1 MTRVGGSINK
11 EGNQAAGGLPDVLR
25 VRLKSQ
31 EEQLRRLSA
40 KLDEQLQYR
49 ARLNRELSAQ
59 RRELAAANQKIAELQ
74 SSVSFRLGSLVVG
87 TARSPRRIFSIP
99 AELLKLCRELMPRV
113 WRRLI
118 RRGHSPEDAPDL
130 GPEFADADL
139 PPAGDAREGASIA
152 RLMHG
157 TENAPELPE
166 DTSGI
171 RIATIMDEFSFAA
184 FRHCGDL
191 RQIVA
196 GEWREQMELFAPHML
211 LVESAWKGKG
221 ESWARKV
228 YPLSKDLVELVAW
241 CRERRIPTV
250 FWNKEDPVHLSVF
263 MRTARQFDFV
273 FTTDIDCVRAY
284 KAALGHDQVYWL
296 PFACQP
302 AEHNPVEEF
311 RREDRFCFAGSYYAK
326 YPERQRD
333 FAAIVQA
340 VQAFRPV
347 DIYDRNAGS
356 ADPMLV
362 FPGEYAA
369 MIQGSLPHDQISV
382 AYKGYRFG
390 ININTVKQSQSMFAR
405 RAFDLLASN
414 TVTVSNFSRGMRMLL
429 GDLVVSSDDAH
440 QLGDRV
446 RPLVEDERR
455 YRKFRLAGLRKVM
468 SEHTY
473 QHRLRYVLEKV
484 GGRKVPDDRARI
496 VAVGRAASKAEAE
509 SILAAFRRQ
518 SWPRKELFLVLDGAD
533 PPGGVLDDVTMVGP
547 ELRVEDLVEER
558 EDCWFALL
566 DPRDHY
572 GNNYLVD
579 LALATRYTDATAIGK
594 AAHYGWTPEGV
605 VLHAG
610 DRAYVPGN
618 SIPWRRAMVH
628 ASAVPTDVPP
638 DAMQDA
644 ADATLPNAFA
654 IDEFNYCAD
663 GHERA
668 VDGAVGDLGDLWTGL
683 RLDQLQHLAE
693 RATAADDP
701 GSRQLASPELDA
713 HSLASILPVGA
724 HADGQVQLAEGVG
737 GLRLTSTLDNEKHVY
752 LYTKSPVPVDR
763 LFDGAIGKFNFVVE
777 TEMLVSLVF
786 VYLDAAGKRLGH
798 AIRACSS
805 NLNMSP
811 PAGTARVRMG
821 LRVQGPGQALV
832 RRLVL
837 GHVPSPVAGIPAAGR
852 HLVISRGYPAYDNLY
867 SYAYV
872 HRRIIGYAESGLP
885 VDVFRVTEGDL
896 AFSEFEG
903 VDVVSGPLAD
913 LEMMVQ
919 TNEYGSL
926 VVHSLD
932 RALWSVLSEHAGG
945 QQVLVWIHGAEI
957 QPWYRRDFSFIDDRD
972 RERGIQRSNDRM
984 AFWRDLFGNPPANV
998 KFVFVS
1004 RHLAREAF
1012 RDVGIELDPSRY
1024 VVIHNHIDGE
1034 LFEYRPKQAEQRLRI
1049 LSIRPYSR
1057 PTYANDLAV
1066 RAILDLADEPWFPEM
1081 EFRLVGDGRLFEDTV
1096 APLRDFKNVILEQ
1109 RFLTQQEIAGLHG
1122 THGVFLVPSRI
1133 DSQGVSRDEAMASG
1147 LVPVTNRVSAVPEF
1161 VDENSAFLAGP
1172 EDWKGLA
1179 DAIRRIYAEPGTF
1192 LAMSEEAARRV
1203 RAQSGREQ
1211 TLEREVALLQG
1222 EPETAGSLG
1231 APLSRRRPRIA
1242 LYGDLDLNLIDGSA
1256 IWAVSLAQAVA
1267 GGDLVDVDL
1276 YLKAPIRKTQVIRPL
1291 LGLVNVRLVEPP
1303 QAVQRRTP
1311 AEALDA
1317 IIAADQAR
1325 AYDAVVLRG
1334 LDLASQAVERSALK
1348 GRLWVYLT
1356 DVPQR
1361 SIEFTADIRQ
1371 ALSAVAGGSTLLLC
1385 QTTELADHL
1394 ERMIPEA
1401 AGKTRL
1407 LPPMVPDLPPDRV
1420 RMPGEGGGPLKLA
1433 YAGKFAPLWG
1443 IRELFEA
1450 FDLLRAEGVAIE
1462 LHVFGDKVHNPLD
1475 DHRFRDETIARLEA
1489 GNGLVWYRGLDRA
1502 SVLEHLATMDAGW
1515 AWRLPELEEGTLE
1528 LSTKLLEYA
1537 QCGTPPVVA
1546 RGPVNVSLLGDDYPL
1561 FVDRAGIVQ
1570 LLRELAREP
1579 GRLRPVQETLGRIA
1593 NDYAFTRIREHH
1605 FMPLLASPVARG
1617 DAPPGQGEVA
1627 P

>member
-1 MTRVGGSINK
+1 MSGEGGSTTDAS
-11 EGNQAAGGLPDVLR
+11 EGGDLPDVLT
-25 VRLKSQ
+25 VRLRAQ
-31 EEQLRRLSA
+31 EEELRRLSA

-49 ARLNRELSAQ
+49 TRLNRDLIAQ
-59 RRELAAANQKIAELQ
+59 RKQLAAANDQIAQLR
-74 SSVSFRLGSLVVG
+74 SSVSFRLGSLMVG
-87 TARSPRRIFSIP
+87 AARSPRQILAIP
-99 AELLKLCRELMPRV
+99 AELFKLFRELLPRIRGRLA
-113 WRRLI
+113 RRW
-118 RRGHSPEDAPDL
+118 RGHDDALDL
-130 GPEFADADL
+130 GPEFADIDL
-139 PPAGDAREGASIA
+139 PLAGDAEESIH
-152 RLMHG
+152 RLTLG

-166 DTSGI
+166 DISGM

-184 FRHCGDL
+184 FRHCGEL
-191 RQIVA
+191 RQLMA
-196 GEWREQMELFAPHML
+196 GAWREQMEAFAPNLL
-211 LVESAWKGKG
+211 LVESAWKGKDG
-221 ESWARKV
+221 SWARKI

-302 AEHNPVEEF
+302 AEHNPVEEYA
-311 RREDRFCFAGSYYAK
+311 REDKFCFAGSFYAK

-356 ADPMLV
+356 GDPALE
-362 FPGEYAA
+362 FPEEYAS

-414 TVTVSNFSRGMRMLL
+414 TVTVSNFSRGLRMLL
-429 GDLVVSSDDAH
+429 GDLVISSDDAS
-440 QLGDRV
+440 QISDKV

-455 YRKFRLAGLRKVM
+455 YRKFRLAGMRKVM

-473 QHRLRYVLEKV
+473 QDRLRYLLEKV
-484 GGRKVPDDRARI
+484 GGRGLPDDRVQL
-496 VAVGRAASKAEAE
+496 VAVGRAANMAEAE

-518 SWPRKELFLVLDGAD
+518 EWPRKELVLVLDGVDMQEA
-533 PPGGVLDDVTMVGP
+533 GLEGVTVLGP
-547 ELRVEDLVEER
+547 EEALELDLAQR
-558 EDCWFALL
+558 WAGCWIAVL

-572 GNNYLVD
+572 GRNYLFD
-579 LALATRYTDATAIGK
+579 LAVAARYTDATAIGK
-594 AAHYGWTPEGV
+594 AVHYRWTQEGAA
-605 VLHAG
+605 LQAG
-610 DRAYVPGN
+610 GRAYASGN
-618 SIPWRRAMVH
+618 AIPWRRAMVQ
-628 ASAVPTDVPP
+628 ASQAPVRDLLGDARAGADTPLP
-638 DAMQDA
+638 D
-644 ADATLPNAFA
+644 AFA

-663 GHERA
+663 GLDRA
-668 VDGAVGDLGDLWTGL
+668 VGELVDDSDGLWTGL
-683 RLDQLQHLAE
+683 PLERLQGLAE
-693 RATAADDP
+693 QATAADDP
-701 GSRQLASPELDA
+701 ASRQLASPELDA
-713 HSLASILPVGA
+713 HSLARILPVGA
-724 HADGQVQLAEGVG
+724 HADGRVQLVEEIG
-737 GLRLTSTLDNEKHVY
+737 GLKLESRLGDDKHAY
-752 LYTKSPVPVDR
+752 LYTTSPVPVER

-786 VYLDAAGKRLGH
+786 VYLDTDGKRLGH

-805 NLNMSP
+805 NLNISP
-811 PAGTARVRMG
+811 PAGTARVRVG
-821 LRVQGPGQALV
+821 LRVQGPGKALI

-872 HRRIIGYAESGLP
+872 HRRIMGYAESGLP
-885 VDVFRVTEGDL
+885 VDVFRITEGDL
-896 AFSEFEG
+896 AFSEFED

-913 LEMMVQ
+913 LEMMIQ
-919 TNEYGSL
+919 ANDYGTL
-926 VVHSLD
+926 VVHSMD
-932 RALWSVLSEHAGG
+932 RALWSVLSERTGG
-945 QQVLVWIHGAEI
+945 PPIVVWIHGAEI

-984 AFWRDLFGNPPANV
+984 AFWRDLFEESPSNV

-1024 VVIHNHIDGE
+1024 TVIHNHIDGR
-1034 LFEYRPKQAEQRLRI
+1034 LFDYQPKPVEQRLRI

-1057 PTYANDLAV
+1057 PTYANDLSV
-1066 RAILDLADEPWFPEM
+1066 RAILDLADEPFFPEL
-1081 EFRLVGDGRLFEDTV
+1081 EFRLMGDGRLFEETV
-1096 APLRDFKNVILEQ
+1096 APLRDLPNVFLEQ
-1109 RFLTQQEIAGLHG
+1109 RFLTQREIAGLHKS
-1122 THGVFLVPSRI
+1122 HGVFLVPTRI

-1161 VDENSAFLAGP
+1161 VDGRSAFLAGP

-1179 DAIRRIYAEPGTF
+1179 DAIRRLHAEPETF
-1192 LAMSEEAARRV
+1192 QAMSAEAARRV
-1203 RAQSGREQ
+1203 RAQSSREQ
-1211 TLEREVALLQG
+1211 TLEQEVTLL
-1222 EPETAGSLG
+1222 E
-1231 APLSRRRPRIA
+1231 APLETQTEGAGMQPRRPRVA
-1242 LYGDLDLNLIDGSA
+1242 VYGDLDLNLIDGSA
-1256 IWAVSLAQAVA
+1256 IWAASLAQVLA
-1267 GGDLVDVDL
+1267 GDDAADVDV
-1276 YLKAPIRKTQVIRPL
+1276 YLKAPIRHTQVMRPL

-1303 QAVQRRTP
+1303 QGTQRRTP

-1317 IIAADQAR
+1317 IVAADQLR
-1325 AYDAVVLRG
+1325 GYDAVVLRG
-1334 LDLASQAVERSALK
+1334 FELAREAVERPALE

-1361 SIEFTADIRQ
+1361 LDELTDDARQ
-1371 ALSAVAGGSTLLLC
+1371 ALSTVAGGATLLLC
-1385 QTTELADHL
+1385 QTSQLAQHL
-1394 ERMIPEA
+1394 ERIAPSA

-1407 LPPMVPDLPPDRV
+1407 LPPMVPDAAPAQGE
-1420 RMPGEGGGPLKLA
+1420 MPNGGNRPLRLA

-1450 FDLLRAEGVAIE
+1450 FDALRAEGLPVE
-1462 LHVFGDKVHNPLD
+1462 LHVFGDKIHNPPD
-1475 DHRFRDETIARLEA
+1475 DPAFRGEVTARLEA
-1489 GNGLVWYRGLDRA
+1489 GNGLTWHRGLDRA
-1502 SVLEHLATMDAGW
+1502 GVLDQLATMDVGW
-1515 AWRLPELEEGTLE
+1515 AWRSPELEEATLE

-1537 QCGTPPVVA
+1537 QCGTPPIAA
-1546 RGPVNVSLLGDDYPL
+1546 RGPVNVGLLGEDYPL
-1561 FVDRAGIVQ
+1561 FVERAGITQ
-1570 LLRELAREP
+1570 LLRSLARQP
-1579 GRLRPVQETLGRIA
+1579 QQLRPVRETLDSIA
-1593 NDYAFTRIREHH
+1593 TDYTFAAVRER
-1605 FMPLLASPVARG
+1605 FVAPLLRSGPSAGAST
-1617 DAPPGQGEVA
+1617 
-1627 P
+1627 